1 MIRSKSACSD
11 VVGIDLGTCTVEVCV
26 WKDGTLCH
34 IPLNNGSNI
43 YPSFMYVGKEGILTG
58 PAAFQK
64 SRSRPK
70 QVISNSKRL
79 IGVKYNDPLITRD
92 RRFWACDLVPS
103 PNEFVQFQVHY
114 GDVTSEYTPEDVAA
128 TILRDVHEQINS
140 FCDTPIHNAVVS
152 VPATFNNDQ
161 RAATM
166 SAARIAGFDKVTLC
180 TEPTAASI
188 SYAYNTQQS
197 ANVNQL
203 SGYVLV
209 YDLGG
214 GTFDVS
220 ILEVAGRNYRI
231 CATDG
236 DSHLGGEDFDRL
248 LLAYCVSVLR
258 ERGVGPLTAHQQA
271 VLLEKCVEAKECFT
285 REGYKTEIS
294 VTLGPGGEERIAVTS
309 QTIAALFTP
318 LVERTIALARRC
330 LAENKLAAE
339 RLSRIILVGGSS
351 RLFLVESLLRA
362 EFNTPLS
369 KGVNPDLAVSE
380 GALLIGLGAH
390 ARETGDTSMLAVTD
404 CMSYNLFLQ
413 TSYVSSELFIPRNTP
428 LPAGREARFAVRDGE
443 RLRIA
448 LYQGNDAYIG
458 NNTLLGHFYI
468 EGLSELFRR
477 FVVVEFVL
485 NVFVDEGG
493 LIRASATCLN
503 DPSVTKEQRM
513 TMVNN
518 FMDEDLI
525 REKSHQQDRRVS
537 QLKLQREKEA
547 ALDMIATVEAATEDP
562 ETLKDMDAA
571 RSFLDQ
577 ESIPEDALHELVE
590 SLKEQC
596 TVIYAF

>member
-380 GALLIGLGAH
+380 GALLIGLGALLVLLGGDSSGRNSSVRSRLTNQQTPRIVMQRR
-390 ARETGDTSMLAVTD
+390 ASEETIKPLDWK
-404 CMSYNLFLQ
+404 NF
-413 TSYVSSELFIPRNTP
+413 FIFYIHSF
-428 LPAGREARFAVRDGE
+428 FAV
-443 RLRIA
+443 I
-448 LYQGNDAYIG
+448 
-458 NNTLLGHFYI
+458 
-468 EGLSELFRR
+468 
-477 FVVVEFVL
+477 
-485 NVFVDEGG
+485 
-493 LIRASATCLN
+493 
-503 DPSVTKEQRM
+503 
-513 TMVNN
+513 
-518 FMDEDLI
+518 
-525 REKSHQQDRRVS
+525 
-537 QLKLQREKEA
+537 
-547 ALDMIATVEAATEDP
+547 
-562 ETLKDMDAA
+562 
-571 RSFLDQ
+571 
-577 ESIPEDALHELVE
+577 
-590 SLKEQC
+590 
-596 TVIYAF
+596 